1 VVGPNIQMNAF
12 EGRLMLMEL
21 HINGDDDVQAYSK
34 AIRAWLEADDG
45 RPTVQRHAIADPIGS
60 PSLR

>member
-1 VVGPNIQMNAF
+1 MNAF